1 MKPFYAWNTPCSHPV
16 PLDSKTSAKCARI
29 RKRWRRGRFPIA
41 LIGEK
46 ADLAYAY
53 DYLGAGADT
62 LNEVI
67 AGRHSFAETLKKA
80 ELEVKKNPPK
90 DKSLQVLAFEEVARK
105 MELKQ
110 QYEQLRNM
118 IVYELGL
125 PGGFWTDFEQTLY
138 RLEQEHE
145 RDMELAEYLRQ
156 EAEWQRRIKIDRMQE
171 VALEVVVVL
180 VMLAYLAALIWSVM
194 LHRGNRLDVWLPS
207 P

>member
-1 MKPFYAWNTPCSHPV
+1 
-16 PLDSKTSAKCARI
+16 
-29 RKRWRRGRFPIA
+29 
-41 LIGEK
+41 
-46 ADLAYAY
+46 
-53 DYLGAGADT
+53 
-62 LNEVI
+62 
-67 AGRHSFAETLKKA
+67 
-80 ELEVKKNPPK
+80 
-90 DKSLQVLAFEEVARK
+90 
-105 MELKQ
+105 
-110 QYEQLRNM
+110 M